1 MKSKAKGLN
10 ADVMSEKSSRSLE
23 MKQIFG
29 GKKELTEDEKEIK
42 EKLNTRVE
50 DGGSNFSLGQRQLIC
65 MARALIVNNYIFFY
79 ILNYFIYQRKPKVL
93 LMDEATA
100 SIDERTDAII
110 QKMIKDEFADVIFVY
125 HYFDL

>member
-50 DGGSNFSLGQRQLIC
+50 DGGSNFSLG
-65 MARALIVNNYIFFY
+65 
-79 ILNYFIYQRKPKVL
+79 
-93 LMDEATA
+93 
-100 SIDERTDAII
+100 
-110 QKMIKDEFADVIFVY
+110 
-125 HYFDL
+125 